1 MSKQY
6 SLIYVYLLSPDQL
19 QIYKFEPY
27 EEPSDAAVDLI
38 DEALEEETQEFTEI
52 EYESSATSTF
62 PADQE
67 VIVDN
72 LYTIQ
77 ITGGETPNISIS
89 ITPQELE
96 RSSEVRVSCIALSSP
111 GLGSPTRVREKSN
124 EEKQKNLISILKKV
138 TDNLTSPVKQKKSVN
153 FLLPS
158 KQRNRTSP
166 RFAELQL
173 KNNREIANNFLLS
186 QKFFIIIESFFND
199 YIENLNFRN
208 GGHPLLIRTFH
219 WSKSIDIYLQLVK
232 TSVKMIAKKRQSEAS
247 TSGSSEPAAKTKK
260 NVASSEEYSKKLHRK
275 LSENRE
281 LIMHS
286 DRNKCT
292 IEKDCSY
299 AYNYLDRVKKT
310 LMENGDDELYSTL
323 MSMLT
328 SFNPDYESV
337 PELFHVSYENYF

>member
-1 MSKQY
+1 M
-6 SLIYVYLLSPDQL
+6 
-19 QIYKFEPY
+19 QIYPYEPY
-27 EEPSDAAVDLI
+27 EEQPEGAVDHT
-38 DEALEEETQEFTEI
+38 DEAPAEEAEEFIEI
-52 EYESSATSTF
+52 GDKFPAPSTF

-67 VIVDN
+67 TLVDI
-72 LYTIQ
+72 YTIQ
-77 ITGGETPNISIS
+77 ISGGETPNISIS
-89 ITPQELE
+89 ITPQALE
-96 RSSEVRVSCIALSSP
+96 RSSEVRVSCVGLSSP
-111 GLGSPTRVREKSN
+111 GLSSPTRIREKST

-138 TDNLTSPVKQKKSVN
+138 TDNLTSPAKQKKSVN

-173 KNNREIANNFLLS
+173 NNREIANNFLLT

-232 TSVKMIAKKRQSEAS
+232 TSVKMIGKKRQSEAS
-247 TSGSSEPAAKTKK
+247 TSGSSEPATKTKK
-260 NVASSEEYSKKLHRK
+260 NVSSSEEYSKKLHRK

-337 PELFHVSYENYF
+337 PELFHVSCANNFRGSS

>member
-1 MSKQY
+1 M
-6 SLIYVYLLSPDQL
+6 
-19 QIYKFEPY
+19 QIYPYEPY
-27 EEPSDAAVDLI
+27 EEQPEGAVDHT
-38 DEALEEETQEFTEI
+38 DEAPEEEETKEFIEI
-52 EYESSATSTF
+52 DDESSAPSTF

-67 VIVDN
+67 VLVDI
-72 LYTIQ
+72 YTIQ

-89 ITPQELE
+89 ITPQALE
-96 RSSEVRVSCIALSSP
+96 RSSEVRVSCVGLSSP
-111 GLGSPTRVREKSN
+111 GLSSPTRVREKST

-158 KQRNRTSP
+158 KQLNRTSP
-166 RFAELQL
+166 RFAESQL
-173 KNNREIANNFLLS
+173 NNREIANDFLLT

-232 TSVKMIAKKRQSEAS
+232 TSVKMIGKKRQGEAS

-260 NVASSEEYSKKLHRK
+260 NVSSSEEYSKKLHRK

-337 PELFHVSYENYF
+337 PELFHVSCANNL